1 MEDAATVKDVHL
13 LNEAQLKKLRRN
25 ERDRLRSLSKRESLK
40 DMKKVVEELEAKK
53 RELLVRR
60 SGLAPGIHRT
70 GNSFSPNRK
79 ANAQD
84 EVLTDDPASTS
95 LVTPLSIQQ
104 DEFVSLTE
112 LIEQL
117 RAENA
122 ALARQLHERDLF
134 NSAMQHLLLDFDKK
148 DSTPHHSDDSD
159 DGELHLQ
166 LHTLIG
172 FTPLTQEEVRVFA
185 DQVLRQCRNA
195 RYDHSLR
202 DKHSSGGKVFGWS
215 DARSQVGA
223 SITFLVTKRIANT
236 LPADLARVMWNCVT
250 DSTRIA
256 RLLPPGLRCDIRALQ
271 QISENVLIIDRRTYV
286 GEPAATLRTVYML
299 LRVHD
304 FEGSEVVIMKT
315 IDSPLVK
322 KLLIHDEV
330 WCDIFYWMRFEPI
343 RRSGPNGN
351 EVMETMTEF
360 GGALSYVHEAHARA
374 WLAELVFLAVRWETL
389 AVSPVLLKAS

>member
-1 MEDAATVKDVHL
+1 MEDTIKDVHL
-13 LNEAQLKKLRRN
+13 LSETQLKKLRRN

-40 DMKKVVEELEAKK
+40 DMKMVVEELEAKK

-60 SGLAPGIHRT
+60 SGAEPVSYGTRNHVSLNRRT
-70 GNSFSPNRK
+70 
-79 ANAQD
+79 NAQD
-84 EVLTDDPASTS
+84 EVLKDDPTTAS

-122 ALARQLHERDLF
+122 ALVRQLHERDLF

-185 DQVLRQCRNA
+185 DQLLRQCRSA
-195 RYDHSLR
+195 RYEHLLR
-202 DKHSSGGKVFGWS
+202 DKYSSGGKVFGWS
-215 DARSQVGA
+215 DTRSQVGA
-223 SITFLVTKRIANT
+223 SITFLVTKRIANA
-236 LPADLARVMWNCVT
+236 LPADMERVMWSCLT
-250 DSTRIA
+250 DSTRIT
-256 RLLPPGLRCDIRALQ
+256 RLLPPGLKCDIRVLQ
-271 QISENVLIIDRRTYV
+271 QVSENILIIDRRTYV

-304 FEGSEVVIMKT
+304 FEGGDIVIMKT

-322 KLLIHDEV
+322 KLLLHDEV
-330 WCDIFYWMRFEPI
+330 WCDIFYWMRFELI
-343 RRSGPNGN
+343 RSSNLNGK
-351 EVMETMTEF
+351 EFVETMTEF

-389 AVSPVLLKAS
+389 AVSPVLLKAF